1 MKITYFSILF
11 SLITT
16 SCTTLQ
22 RSSTSGY
29 AESGSPNYKRVY
41 KVGERFSNEQPDAV
55 SENRIRNL
63 ERKLDSKKEREQY
76 AKVLPWLRTEA
87 EKIEFLSISGIE
99 NRQDWLN
106 QKKIWQRA
114 QLPSQEYKELI
125 ESQDIAIGMPMD
137 FVKKSWGEPQSVE
150 SSGSPTFK
158 NERWKYTRHVSTHE
172 GFKQERRYVYFE
184 GGRVVGW
191 ETE

>member
-1 MKITYFSILF
+1 MKIPYFPILF

-16 SCTTLQ
+16 SCTSLH

-29 AESGSPNYKRVY
+29 AESSGPNYKRVY

-76 AKVLPWLRTEA
+76 AKVLPWLRTET

-114 QLPSQEYKELI
+114 QIPSQEYKELI
-125 ESQDIAIGMPMD
+125 DSQDIAIGMPMD

-158 NERWKYTRHVSTHE
+158 NERWKYTRHISTND